1 MKRKWWAMI
10 IGCILLAGLAACGE
24 EDVKVVNKLPGE
36 KTEDTSKDEQKEQG
50 DESQKDALN
59 GYIFE
64 AEANGKTV
72 SVSMD
77 NEMKGILEQLG
88 EAASYFES
96 PSCAFEGLI
105 DKTYTYEH
113 FRIETYPDG
122 ETDRVSSVIFLDDIA
137 ETPEGIGIGMTK
149 EDMEKAYGTEY
160 EEKDG
165 MVVYTKDG
173 KHLSFLVRDG
183 KIESVQY
190 NSSVLDSQ
198 ET

>member
-1 MKRKWWAMI
+1 MKKKWIAMI
-10 IGCILLAGLAACGE
+10 AGCMLLAGLTACGE

-36 KTEDTSKDEQKEQG
+36 KSTEAGQGEQKEQA

-59 GYIFE
+59 GYLFE
-64 AEANGKTV
+64 VEKDGKTISI
-72 SVSMD
+72 SVD
-77 NEMKGILEQLG
+77 NDMKGVLEQLG

-96 PSCAFEGLI
+96 PSCAFEGQL

-122 ETDRVSSVIFLDDIA
+122 GKDRISSVIFLDDIA
-137 ETPEGIGIGMTK
+137 ETKEGIGIGMTK

-190 NSSVLDSQ
+190 NSVVLDSQ

>member
-1 MKRKWWAMI
+1 MKRKWLAI
-10 IGCILLAGLAACGE
+10 VIGCALFVGLTACGD

-36 KTEDTSKDEQKEQG
+36 KSSESGDGGQKEDTG
-50 DESQKDALN
+50 ESQKDALN
-59 GYIFE
+59 GYLFE
-64 AEANGKTV
+64 VEKDGNKV
-72 SVSMD
+72 SVAVD
-77 NEMKGILEQLG
+77 NDMKGVLEKLG
-88 EAASYFES
+88 EASSYFES

-105 DKTYTYEH
+105 DKTYTYQH

-122 ETDRVSSVIFLDDIA
+122 ETDRVRTVVFLDDIM
-137 ETPEGIGIGMTK
+137 ETKEGITIGMTK

-165 MVVYTKDG
+165 MAVYTKDG

-190 NSSVLDSQ
+190 NSAVLD
-198 ET
+198 

>member
-1 MKRKWWAMI
+1 MRKKWLAMV
-10 IGCILLAGLAACGE
+10 IGCALLAGIAGCGE

-36 KTEDTSKDEQKEQG
+36 KTSETGNSGQEQKEEENG
-50 DESQKDALN
+50 KDALN
-59 GYIFE
+59 GYLFE
-64 AEANGKTV
+64 VERDGNKV
-72 SVSMD
+72 SISVD
-77 NEMKGILEQLG
+77 NDMKGVLEKLG
-88 EAASYFES
+88 EAVSYFES

-122 ETDRVSSVIFLDDIA
+122 EKDRVRTIVLLDDIM
-137 ETPEGIGIGMTK
+137 ETKEGIGVGMKK

-165 MVVYTKDG
+165 MTVYTKDG

-190 NSSVLDSQ
+190 NSAVLD
-198 ET
+198 

>member
-1 MKRKWWAMI
+1 MKKKWLAI
-10 IGCILLAGLAACGE
+10 AVGCALLAGLAGCGG

-36 KTEDTSKDEQKEQG
+36 KTSENGNDGQTGREEESGKDT
-50 DESQKDALN
+50 LN
-59 GYIFE
+59 GYLFE
-64 AEANGKTV
+64 VEKDGKTV
-72 SVSMD
+72 SVSVD
-77 NEMKGILEQLG
+77 NDMKGILEKLG

-122 ETDRVSSVIFLDDIA
+122 DKDRVMAVVFLDDIM
-137 ETPEGIGIGMTK
+137 ETKEGITIGMTK

-165 MVVYTKDG
+165 MAVYTKDG

-190 NSSVLDSQ
+190 NSAVLD
-198 ET
+198 

>member
-1 MKRKWWAMI
+1 MKKKWLAMV
-10 IGCILLAGLAACGE
+10 IGCMLLAGLTACGE

-36 KTEDTSKDEQKEQG
+36 KTEDTSKEEQKEQG
-50 DESQKDALN
+50 EESQKDALN
-59 GYIFE
+59 GYLFE

-72 SVSMD
+72 SISMD

-137 ETPEGIGIGMTK
+137 ETTEGISIGMTR

-190 NSSVLDSQ
+190 SSSVLDSQ